1 MAISGRSSKATSD
14 GENTHTVSLGDER
27 RLTYAEYGHAEGA
40 PVVFLHGTPGS
51 RRLGGLFAPAA
62 RRAGIRV
69 LAPDRPGYGRST
81 PWPDWSVA
89 DAGAFVAAVLDDA
102 GVETAGLVAF
112 SGGSP
117 YALAAAETLPDRVTR
132 VDAVAGATPPD
143 LSSTIPPMQ
152 RVLAG
157 LATATPLVLRG
168 LFRGQAWLARRLDPS
183 VVVSQYTTGDPESVP
198 DDVAELI
205 RGDFVEAFARYRAGA
220 VTEFREST
228 RDWGVDFAAIDQ
240 PVRLWHGESDTNVPL
255 AGVRRLEARVPTA
268 RLHVVDA
275 DHLRTLLRC
284 RSDVLDGH
292 R

>member
-1 MAISGRSSKATSD
+1 MATSD
-14 GENTHTVSLGDER
+14 RSSRATSDRADTHTVWLDDER
-27 RLTYAEYGHAEGA
+27 RLTYAEYGRADGI

-51 RRLGGLFAPAA
+51 RRLGRLLAPAA
-62 RRAGIRV
+62 RRLGVRV

-81 PWPDWSVA
+81 PWPDWSVG
-89 DAGAFVAAVLDDA
+89 DAGAFVTAVLDDA

-112 SGGSP
+112 SGGAP
-117 YALAAAETLPDRVTR
+117 YALAAAERHPGRVSR

-143 LSSTIPPMQ
+143 VSQALPLGQ

-157 LATATPLVLRG
+157 LATATPFVLRG
-168 LFRGQAWLARRLDPS
+168 LFRGQAWLAGRLDPS
-183 VVVSQYTTGDPESVP
+183 VVVSQYTTHAASVP
-198 DDVAELI
+198 DDVAQLV
-205 RGDFVEAFARYRAGA
+205 RADFVEAFARHRSGA
-220 VTEFREST
+220 ATEFREST

-240 PVRLWHGESDTNVPL
+240 PVHLWHGADDTNVPL

-268 RLHVVDA
+268 RLHVLDA

>member
-1 MAISGRSSKATSD
+1 MSD
-14 GENTHTVSLGDER
+14 RADTNTVWLDDER
-27 RLTYAEYGHAEGA
+27 RLTYAEYGRAEGI

-51 RRLGGLFAPAA
+51 RRLGGLLAPVA

-89 DAGAFVAAVLDDA
+89 DAGAFVTAVLDDT

-117 YALAAAETLPDRVTR
+117 YALAAAETLPGRVTR
-132 VDAVAGATPPD
+132 VDVVAGATPPGVGGAVP
-143 LSSTIPPMQ
+143 LMQ
-152 RVLAG
+152 RALAG
-157 LATATPLVLRG
+157 MATATPLLLRG

-183 VVVSQYTTGDPESVP
+183 VVVSQYTTGDATSVP
-198 DDVAELI
+198 DGVAQLVKA
-205 RGDFVEAFARYRAGA
+205 DFVEAFARHRSGA

-240 PVRLWHGESDTNVPL
+240 PVHLWHGESDTNVPL

-268 RLHVVDA
+268 RLHVLDA

-284 RSDVLDGH
+284 RSDVLGGH